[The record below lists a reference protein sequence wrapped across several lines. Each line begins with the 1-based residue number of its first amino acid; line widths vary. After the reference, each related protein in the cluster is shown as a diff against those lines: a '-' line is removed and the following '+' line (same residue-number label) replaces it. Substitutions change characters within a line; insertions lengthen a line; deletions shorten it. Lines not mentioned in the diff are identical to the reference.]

1 MGKIAI
7 EDLIQLFG
15 MVGIIGSLIFV
26 GLEMQQSQRIA
37 VASQQQERA
46 AITVDMINAFYEVE
60 VDVDFQSTYFDKEFN
75 YQLSTEEIA
84 YRNMVHKGWLLY
96 ENDFYQYK
104 QGLMDELTWEAKLR
118 GISVIYNSC
127 DVRNIYDSRA
137 PIFSEDFRLV
147 VEALPN
153 QCERKS

>member
-1 MGKIAI
+1 M
-7 EDLIQLFG
+7 
-15 MVGIIGSLIFV
+15 GSLIFV
-26 GLEMQQSQRIA
+26 GLEMQQSQRIT

-46 AITVDMINAFYEVE
+46 AIPVEMINAFCEVN
-60 VDVDFQSTYFDKEFN
+60 VDFQSTYFDKDFD

-84 YRNMVHKGWLLY
+84 YRSMVHKDWLLY

-104 QGLMDELTWEAKLR
+104 QGLMDELTWEANLR

-137 PIFSEDFRLV
+137 PNFSEDFRLI

>member
-46 AITVDMINAFYEVE
+46 AITVDMINAFYEV
-60 VDVDFQSTYFDKEFN
+60 DVDFQSTYFDKEFN

-84 YRNMVHKGWLLY
+84 YRNMVHKGCLLY

>member
-46 AITVDMINAFYEVE
+46 AITVDMINAFYEV
-60 VDVDFQSTYFDKEFN
+60 DVDFQSTYFDKEK
-75 YQLSTEEIA
+75 
-84 YRNMVHKGWLLY
+84 V
-96 ENDFYQYK
+96 
-104 QGLMDELTWEAKLR
+104 
-118 GISVIYNSC
+118 ISHSIET
-127 DVRNIYDSRA
+127 A
-137 PIFSEDFRLV
+137 
-147 VEALPN
+147 
-153 QCERKS
+153 

>member
-7 EDLIQLFG
+7 KGLIQLFG

-37 VASQQQERA
+37 VASQQQESA
-46 AITVDMINAFYEVE
+46 AIMVDMINAFYE

-75 YQLSTEEIA
+75 HQLSTEEIA
-84 YRNMVHKGWLLY
+84 CRNMVHKGWLPY

>member
-37 VASQQQERA
+37 VASQKQERA
-46 AITVDMINAFYEVE
+46 AITLDIINAFYE
-60 VDVDFQSTYFDKEFN
+60 VDVDFQSTYFDKDSN

-84 YRNMVHKGWLLY
+84 YRNMVRKGWLLD
-96 ENDFYQYK
+96 ENDFDQYK
-104 QGLMDELTWEAKLR
+104 QGLMDELTWDAKLR

-127 DVRNIYDSRA
+127 DARNIFDSRA
-137 PIFSEDFRLV
+137 PIFSKDFRLV
-147 VEALPN
+147 IEALPN
-153 QCERKS
+153 QRERKP

>member
-46 AITVDMINAFYEVE
+46 AITVDMINAFYEI
-60 VDVDFQSTYFDKEFN
+60 DVDFNLPT
-75 YQLSTEEIA
+75 LT
-84 YRNMVHKGWLLY
+84 KG
-96 ENDFYQYK
+96 
-104 QGLMDELTWEAKLR
+104 
-118 GISVIYNSC
+118 I
-127 DVRNIYDSRA
+127 
-137 PIFSEDFRLV
+137 
-147 VEALPN
+147 
-153 QCERKS
+153 

>member
-26 GLEMQQSQRIA
+26 GLEMQQSQRLA

-46 AITVDMINAFYEVE
+46 AITVDMINAFYE

>member
-46 AITVDMINAFYEVE
+46 AITVDMINALYE

-84 YRNMVHKGWLLY
+84 YQNMVHKGWLLY

-153 QCERKS
+153 QCERES

>member
-46 AITVDMINAFYEVE
+46 AITVDMINAFYEV
-60 VDVDFQSTYFDKEFN
+60 DVDFQFTYFDKEFN

-96 ENDFYQYK
+96 EMTF
-104 QGLMDELTWEAKLR
+104 
-118 GISVIYNSC
+118 ISTSKV
-127 DVRNIYDSRA
+127 
-137 PIFSEDFRLV
+137 
-147 VEALPN
+147 
-153 QCERKS
+153 

>member
-46 AITVDMINAFYEVE
+46 AITVDMINAFYEV
-60 VDVDFQSTYFDKEFN
+60 DVDFQSTYFDKEFN
-75 YQLSTEEIA
+75 YQLSTEEIV
-84 YRNMVHKGWLLY
+84 YRNRVHKGWLLY

>member
-7 EDLIQLFG
+7 EDLIQGLG

-26 GLEMQQSQRIA
+26 GLEMQQSQRTA

-46 AITVDMINAFYEVE
+46 AITVDMINAFYEV
-60 VDVDFQSTYFDKEFN
+60 DVQFTYFDKDFD
-75 YQLSTEEIA
+75 YQLYTEEIA

-118 GISVIYNSC
+118 GISVIYSSC
-127 DVRNIYDSRA
+127 EVRNIYDSLT
-137 PIFSEDFRLV
+137 PIFYEDFRLI

-153 QCERKS
+153 QYERKS

>member
-1 MGKIAI
+1 M
-7 EDLIQLFG
+7 
-15 MVGIIGSLIFV
+15 GSLIFV
-26 GLEMQQSQRIA
+26 GLEMQQSQRIT

-46 AITVDMINAFYEVE
+46 AIPVEMINAFCEVN
-60 VDVDFQSTYFDKEFN
+60 VDFQSTYFDKDFD

-84 YRNMVHKGWLLY
+84 YRNMVLKGWLLY

-137 PIFSEDFRLV
+137 PIFSEDFRLI

>member
-1 MGKIAI
+1 
-7 EDLIQLFG
+7 
-15 MVGIIGSLIFV
+15 
-26 GLEMQQSQRIA
+26 
-37 VASQQQERA
+37 
-46 AITVDMINAFYEVE
+46 
-60 VDVDFQSTYFDKEFN
+60 
-75 YQLSTEEIA
+75 
-84 YRNMVHKGWLLY
+84 MVHKGWLLY